1 MTAPQFRPLKFG
13 VTRVNLR
20 NGTDGTRYLQADQD
34 LQAFP
39 DRLTDRLQHWAQ
51 VKPEHSF
58 MARRIQQADGTL
70 GDWQHISYAQAW
82 QTARNIAQGL
92 IDRGLNAE
100 RPVVILSENSLE
112 HALLALG
119 CLVAGVPYVPTSP
132 PYSLVSVD
140 YDKLKHVLSTVTP
153 GMVFASDARYAKA
166 IAATVSD
173 DMEVVMVE
181 GDVPGRSVTAFESL
195 CSQPATPA
203 VDAAMAA
210 TGPDTIAKFLF
221 TSGSTKLPKAVINT
235 NRLWCAN
242 QQQMAQ
248 SMPVLAEQELVLV
261 DWLPWNHTFGG
272 NHNFGMTV
280 FHGGTLYI
288 DDGKPTPALMHETLR
303 NLREIAP
310 TVYFNVPTG
319 FEAIAHAMQ
328 TDDQLRKTLLSRVQ
342 MFFYAGAALAQPIW
356 DSLYASQ
363 EREVGERI
371 VMGTGLGMTE
381 SGPFGIFVTNPFVQA
396 GDLGVPTPGLELKL
410 VNMQGKTE
418 VRYRGPNIT
427 PGYWRNPEETASAFD
442 EEGFFKT
449 GDAVQWI
456 DETDVHLGL
465 KFDGRIA
472 EDFKLATGTFV
483 SVGPLRAKI
492 IAAGAPFIQDAVLTG
507 INLKEV
513 GAMIFPT
520 PAVRAL
526 SGLPADAPLADVL
539 ASAPVLAKFQDIV
552 NTLAQTSTGS
562 ANRIARLCLLS
573 EPPTI
578 DKGEITDKGSINQRS
593 VLTHRADTVAA
604 LHADTLHDIKEE
616 KMASKGFFNAFAD
629 VWMHDGVRT
638 PMVDYCGSLGHISP
652 TDLGIKAARE
662 ALKRAGI
669 AASEIGSVIT
679 GNMAPGDFDQ
689 FVLPRHIGL
698 YAGVPQE
705 VPAIMVQRICGTGF
719 ELFRQAGEQ
728 IEAGVC
734 EAALVVGTESMTR
747 NPIAAFDHRTGF
759 KLGAPVGFKDFM
771 WEALKDPAAGINMIQ
786 TAENLAKKYSITRE
800 EVDQFASD
808 SFAKAVAA
816 QAEGFHAGE
825 IVPVVTE
832 KFELEG
838 YVSR

>member
-1 MTAPQFRPLKFG
+1 MNAPKFRPLKFG
-13 VTRVNLR
+13 VTRVSLR
-20 NGTDGTRYLQADQD
+20 DGEPGTRYLQADQA

-39 DRLTDRLQHWAQ
+39 DRLTDRLQHWAHT
-51 VKPEHSF
+51 KPHQTF
-58 MARRIQQADGTL
+58 MARRVKNTDGTL
-70 GDWQHISYAQAW
+70 GDWRHITYAQAW
-82 QTARNIAQGL
+82 QTARNIAL
-92 IDRGLNAE
+92 SVLDRGLSAE

-140 YDKLKHVLSTVTP
+140 YDKLKHVLRTVTP
-153 GMVFASDARYAKA
+153 GLVFASDARYAKA
-166 IAATVSD
+166 IAATVGE
-173 DMEVVMVE
+173 DMEVVMCE
-181 GDVPGRSVTAFESL
+181 GNVPGRTVTAFDSL
-195 CSQPATPA
+195 CATAATPA

-248 SMPVLAEQELVLV
+248 SMPVLAERDLVLV

-328 TDDQLRKTLLSRVQ
+328 NDDQLRKTLLSRVQ

-410 VNMQGKTE
+410 VDTEGKTE

-427 PGYWRNPEETASAFD
+427 PGYWRNAQETTDAFD

-449 GDAVQWI
+449 GDAVKWI
-456 DETDVHLGL
+456 DESDAHLGL

-492 IAAGAPFIQDAVLTG
+492 IAAGAPYIQDAVLTG

-526 SGLPADAPLADVL
+526 SGLSADAPLAEVL
-539 ASAPVLAKFQDIV
+539 GSAPVQAKFQEIL
-552 NTLAQTSTGS
+552 NTLALSATGS
-562 ANRIARLCLLS
+562 ANRIARLCLLA

-593 VLTHRADTVAA
+593 VLAHRAATVAA
-604 LHADTLHDIKEE
+604 LHEGTL
-616 KMASKGFFNAFAD
+616 
-629 VWMHDGVRT
+629 
-638 PMVDYCGSLGHISP
+638 PHILQP
-652 TDLGIKAARE
+652 
-662 ALKRAGI
+662 
-669 AASEIGSVIT
+669 
-679 GNMAPGDFDQ
+679 
-689 FVLPRHIGL
+689 
-698 YAGVPQE
+698 
-705 VPAIMVQRICGTGF
+705 
-719 ELFRQAGEQ
+719 
-728 IEAGVC
+728 
-734 EAALVVGTESMTR
+734 
-747 NPIAAFDHRTGF
+747 
-759 KLGAPVGFKDFM
+759 
-771 WEALKDPAAGINMIQ
+771 
-786 TAENLAKKYSITRE
+786 
-800 EVDQFASD
+800 
-808 SFAKAVAA
+808 
-816 QAEGFHAGE
+816 HA
-825 IVPVVTE
+825 
-832 KFELEG
+832 
-838 YVSR
+838 